1 MNILIVED
9 DPNKSRQISDFIR
22 SNFEDCEVAVM
33 RSYSSGLK
41 RLREQHQLIDLVLL
55 DMSLPNFDG
64 ETGAD
69 GGRFR
74 SYGGREIIQQVS
86 RRGISVKIL
95 VVTQYDAFST
105 QKDTTSLQELD
116 LELSRDFPEIYIG
129 FVYYSASENDWKARI
144 LSVLESIN

>member
-9 DPNKSRQISDFIR
+9 DPNKSRQMCDFIR
-22 SNFEDCEVAVM
+22 GSFSDAEITVM

-41 RLREQHQLIDLVLL
+41 ELRESHRSLDIVLL

-74 SYGGREIIQQVS
+74 SYGGREIIQQVD
-86 RRGISVKIL
+86 RRGIDVKIL
-95 VVTQYDAFST
+95 VVTQYDAFSSE
-105 QKDTTSLQELD
+105 KDTTSLEQLD
-116 LELSRDFPEIYIG
+116 MELSRDFPSVYIG
-129 FVYYSASENDWKARI
+129 FVYYSASENDWKLKMFDI
-144 LSVLESIN
+144 LKELQ